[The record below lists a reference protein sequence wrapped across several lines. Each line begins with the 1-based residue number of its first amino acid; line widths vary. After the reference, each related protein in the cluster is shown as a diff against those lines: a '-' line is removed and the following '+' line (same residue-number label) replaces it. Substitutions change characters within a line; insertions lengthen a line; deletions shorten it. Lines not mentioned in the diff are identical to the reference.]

1 MIRRLAS
8 LLLLATFLACKQGA
22 VSSPAPSADV
32 RVTQL
37 ADAYLAAYFDR
48 NPDQVTVYGVPGRTH
63 ERLPDNSL
71 EALTAWRAKEDRW
84 LDRSARHRTLER
96 DDALAQGHPRD
107 SSGNAGRLGRGARV
121 PLRALERQPDDR
133 VAGAVRLSGHD
144 SAGEQRGGAA

>member
-1 MIRRLAS
+1 MRLQGRVRLRR
-8 LLLLATFLACKQGA
+8 
-22 VSSPAPSADV
+22 PADL

-71 EALTAWRAKEDRW
+71 EALAAWRAKEDSW
-84 LDRSARHRTLER
+84 LTEARAIAPSSVTAPSLRATHAILQETLE
-96 DDALAQGHPRD
+96 G
-107 SSGNAGRLGRGARV
+107 SVGARV
-121 PLRALERQPDDR
+121 CRSELWNVSQMTGWQ
-133 VAGAVRLSGHD
+133 VHVRLSGHD